1 MIIIINF
8 KEENLHLENFFDIVR
23 DFLKLETNHETKITS
38 NKIVEKFKIFNKKV
52 FLQQQQTT
60 VTEFIF
66 LKLKRSYK
74 TNMKSQICN
83 YTYNYTAMTVTM
95 YYYYYLNNCYNSI

>member
-1 MIIIINF
+1 MIVFINF
-8 KEENLHLENFFDIVR
+8 RKESLYLEDFFDIVR
-23 DFLKLETNHETKITS
+23 YLLQLETKHEIKMTS
-38 NKIVEKFKIFNKKV
+38 DKIVEKFKIFYKKI
-52 FLQQQQTT
+52 FSQQQQTT

-74 TNMKSQICN
+74 TNMESQICN

-95 YYYYYLNNCYNSI
+95 FYYYLNNCYNSI

>member
-1 MIIIINF
+1 MTTLINF
-8 KEENLHLENFFDIVR
+8 NQENFALEDSFKIVR
-23 DFLKLETNHETKITS
+23 YLLQLETKHEIKMTS
-38 NKIVEKFKIFNKKV
+38 HKIVEKFKIFYKKV
-52 FLQQQQTT
+52 FSQQQQTT

-74 TNMKSQICN
+74 ANMESQICN

-95 YYYYYLNNCYNSI
+95 YYYYLNNCYNSI